1 MVTGQY
7 GFGGWWY
14 DDGVD
19 LSEYKYL
26 VVKLGNTESCG
37 ASFNIF
43 DENSYWSKPAA
54 YVIGGKRQ
62 MVVNLN
68 DAYKKQDDGSS
79 VKLNPSHIYG
89 VGFWSL
95 GGSPIV
101 IDKVY
106 LTNSDDYEDPTGI
119 VDVVVDKDP
128 LVDVYTITGI
138 KLRTQVRRSEVIRE
152 LPVGIYIVGREK
164 IAILK

>member
-1 MVTGQY
+1 M
-7 GFGGWWY
+7 
-14 DDGVD
+14 
-19 LSEYKYL
+19 
-26 VVKLGNTESCG
+26 
-37 ASFNIF
+37 
-43 DENSYWSKPAA
+43 
-54 YVIGGKRQ
+54 
-62 MVVNLN
+62 
-68 DAYKKQDDGSS
+68 
-79 VKLNPSHIYG
+79 KLNPSHIYG

-119 VDVVVDKDP
+119 EDVTVDKDP

-152 LPVGIYIVGREK
+152 LPAGIYIVGREK
-164 IAILK
+164 IAILE